1 MLNRTGGALDLAG
14 WSVAD
19 NHGSDLIPDQT
30 LPPGSFAV
38 IAASSD
44 FYAEFPEW
52 RGRVVFVGDGRIGNG
67 LSNKG
72 DRLRI
77 LDPTGAVI
85 DALSYGDDS
94 GVMSPPCPDVKAG
107 HSLERRPADLDTNQ
121 AADFAENTVPTPG
134 LGPAAPAPTPSPVPS
149 ATASPAPTRTAAG
162 TPSPSPSP
170 APELTPMV
178 PSESVPAAAPG
189 ESAQADNDQDPA
201 SGGGSGSSLDASPP
215 PGPTASPQPDTGRD
229 GESPSLSM
237 WLYAVICGAVVIVG
251 SMSVVVIRKLR
262 PKA

>member
-1 MLNRTGGALDLAG
+1 MLNRTGRSIDLAG

-19 NHGSDLIPDQT
+19 NHGSDLIPDLT

-52 RGRVVFVGDGRIGNG
+52 RGDVAFVGDGRIGNG
-67 LSNKG
+67 LSNRG

-134 LGPAAPAPTPSPVPS
+134 LGPAAPAPTPSPSPIPS
-149 ATASPAPTRTAAG
+149 ATASPSPTRTVVAFTRSDNGGVTGAHFG
-162 TPSPSPSP
+162 T
-170 APELTPMV
+170 
-178 PSESVPAAAPG
+178 
-189 ESAQADNDQDPA
+189 D
-201 SGGGSGSSLDASPP
+201 
-215 PGPTASPQPDTGRD
+215 TACFQ
-229 GESPSLSM
+229 
-237 WLYAVICGAVVIVG
+237 
-251 SMSVVVIRKLR
+251 
-262 PKA
+262 